1 MTTFCSLTAWQ
12 WDEPLLHLGILSK
25 RLIFCNKELKL
36 TTDSQPVINKRDWGP
51 PALSAHLMPTSKFC
65 IWGTLEIMTTPPCSR
80 KKSKY
85 ELMIVWSSETE
96 QNRSQA
102 AEWPSCPLMATILEF
117 AGSRF
122 SICGNLASLC
132 GQALF
137 VNWILSCLPKS
148 EQKSFL
154 CGDFGLRFLI
164 EQSWHI
170 FHLLCHR
177 F

>member
-12 WDEPLLHLGILSK
+12 WDEPLLHLGILFK

-96 QNRSQA
+96 QISGCRVTFL
-102 AEWPSCPLMATILEF
+102 PSDGYNPRICWEPILDLWEPRI
-117 AGSRF
+117 SLWTS
-122 SICGNLASLC
+122 SICQLD
-132 GQALF
+132 F
-137 VNWILSCLPKS
+137 VMFAKIWAKV
-148 EQKSFL
+148 
-154 CGDFGLRFLI
+154 
-164 EQSWHI
+164 I
-170 FHLLCHR
+170 FVWW

>member
-12 WDEPLLHLGILSK
+12 WDEPLLHLGILFK

-36 TTDSQPVINKRDWGP
+36 TTYSQPVINKRDWGP

-96 QNRSQA
+96 QNRTDLRLQSDLPALWWLQSSNLLGA
-102 AEWPSCPLMATILEF
+102 D
-117 AGSRF
+117 SRF
-122 SICGNLASLC
+122 VGTSH
-132 GQALF
+132 LF
-137 VNWILSCLPKS
+137 VDKLYLSIGFCHVCQNLSKSHFCVVILVCVS
-148 EQKSFL
+148 
-154 CGDFGLRFLI
+154 
-164 EQSWHI
+164 
-170 FHLLCHR
+170 
-177 F
+177 